1 MNLADALQEC
11 LLALEAGATIDECV
25 AQHPELE
32 DELRSLLRTATT
44 VREAPR
50 VAPSLQFRQATRQRI
65 VDLQPPAARQV
76 GVDGRVRETS
86 RRPWWQRIGRMLSQ
100 LRLGPTLA
108 GAAAALILLVLVTGS
123 VVSASGNSMPD
134 SPLYPVKRLTE
145 QVQLALADDRIDQT
159 SLHLRFADR
168 RIKEAVTVPDK
179 APALVS
185 DYQRELESA
194 LAMLIRLHE
203 EGVDRSRLE
212 SLARAKLD
220 QQRTTLESDS
230 GAQLPGPTYQEAVT
244 ALDSV
249 QTWLDELQSEPVV
262 ETQPTPAAEPPT
274 PTATPP
280 APAVVATA
288 TPEPTATATATPA
301 PATATE
307 PSAGTLGEPE
317 TATATPPVT
326 ETPTAVPSPS
336 ATAEPMPTASP
347 TPAPSATPTAV
358 PPTATPV
365 PPTPVPPTNTPAP
378 PTATDTPEPYPPASP
393 TPVPPTATHTPE
405 PYPPALSTSTPAP
418 IPPSPTPTVTP
429 TPVNEPPTIHSLTCD
444 PCQIAPGGRAL
455 LAAEVSDPEDDHITV
470 TWDAFP
476 KIGLSTI
483 QPGPDR
489 LHVYYV
495 ANFDMAPGQ
504 TATITVTLTVD
515 DTRGNSVQRSKQ
527 IQVVSEGG

>member
-11 LLALEAGATIDECV
+11 LLALEAGATIDKCV
-25 AQHPELE
+25 AQYPEFE
-32 DELRSLLRTATT
+32 DELRSLLRIATT
-44 VREAPR
+44 VREVSH
-50 VAPSLQFRQATRQRI
+50 VAPSLQFKQATRQRI
-65 VDLQPPAARQV
+65 VDLQPPAARRV

-86 RRPWWQRIGRMLSQ
+86 PRSWWQRIGRMLSQ

-134 SPLYPVKRLTE
+134 SALYPVKRLTE

-230 GAQLPGPTYQEAVT
+230 GAQLPAPTYQEAVT

-249 QTWLDELQSEPVV
+249 QTWLDELQPEPVV
-262 ETQPTPAAEPPT
+262 ETQPTPTAEPPT
-274 PTATPP
+274 PTVTLP
-280 APAVVATA
+280 APAVVTTA
-288 TPEPTATATATPA
+288 TLEPTATATPA
-301 PATATE
+301 PPTATE
-307 PSAGTLGEPE
+307 PSTGALGEPE

-326 ETPTAVPSPS
+326 ETPTAVPSP
-336 ATAEPMPTASP
+336 AATASP
-347 TPAPSATPTAV
+347 TPAPSATLTAV

-365 PPTPVPPTNTPAP
+365 PPTPVPSTNTPVP
-378 PTATDTPEPYPPASP
+378 PAATHTPEPYPPASP
-393 TPVPPTATHTPE
+393 TPVPPTPTHTPE
-405 PYPPALSTSTPAP
+405 PYPLASSTSTPTP
-418 IPPSPTPTVTP
+418 TPPSLTPTVTP
-429 TPVNEPPTIHSLTCD
+429 TPVNEPPIIHSLTCD

-455 LAAEVSDPEDDHITV
+455 LTAEVSDPEDNHITV

-527 IQVVSEGG
+527 IQVVSEES